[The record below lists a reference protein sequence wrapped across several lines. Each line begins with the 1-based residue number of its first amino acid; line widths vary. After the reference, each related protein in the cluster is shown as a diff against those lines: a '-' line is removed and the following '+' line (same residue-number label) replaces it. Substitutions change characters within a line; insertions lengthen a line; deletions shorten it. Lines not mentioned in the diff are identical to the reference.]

1 MGSNRIYLDNAAT
14 TWPKPETVYQA
25 VDHAQRSLG
34 VSLGRGSYRQ
44 VGDVSRIIRQSRS
57 QIAAK
62 INADNARQVIF
73 TFSCTDSLSMAILGW
88 LNPGDHVVTSL
99 AEHNSVL
106 RPLAYLQRQG
116 NVSVERVRFDE
127 QGRVCPQAIIDA
139 IRPQTRLVVL
149 SHASNVT
156 GTIQDLETIGQFCQ
170 QHQVPFLVDAAQTM
184 GILPIDVKAIGCD
197 MLAAAGHKGLLG
209 PTGTGILYLS
219 PKIAD
224 QLRPLRFGGTGGTG
238 GSGDSGNSEALDRQP
253 ETIPEKFES
262 GNMNVPGLIGLAAGL
277 DFLQTDQAAELRKQ
291 SNDRQSR
298 LWQGLQE
305 IPGLHLYGANTEQD
319 RMGVFSIRFD
329 QLSCHDAAVI
339 LDTQWSIQARAGL
352 HCAPLMHQGLGT
364 LNHGGTLRISPGL
377 FTTNQDIEMALQ
389 AISKIA
395 AVDAL

>member
-34 VSLGRGSYRQ
+34 VSLGRGSFRQ
-44 VGDVSRIIRQSRS
+44 AADASRIIAQSRGR
-57 QIAAK
+57 IAAM

-73 TFSCTDSLSMAILGW
+73 TFSCTDSLSLAILGW
-88 LNPGDHVVTSL
+88 LDPGDHVVTSL

-106 RPLAYLQRQG
+106 RPLAYLERQG

-127 QGRVCPQAIIDA
+127 QGRICPRAVIDA

-156 GTIQDLETIGQFCQ
+156 GTIQDLETVGQFCQ

-219 PKIAD
+219 PTIAD
-224 QLRPLRFGGTGGTG
+224 QLRPLRLGGTGGTG
-238 GSGDSGNSEALDRQP
+238 GTGISETLDRQP
-253 ETIPEKFES
+253 EAIPEKFES
-262 GNMNVPGLIGLAAGL
+262 GNMNVPGLIGLAAGV
-277 DFLQTDQAAELRKQ
+277 DFLQTDQAAELREQ
-291 SNDRQSR
+291 SKDRQSR
-298 LWQGLQE
+298 LGQGLQE
-305 IPGLHLYGANTEQD
+305 IPGIHLYGANTEQD
-319 RMGVFSIRFD
+319 RLGVFSIRFD
-329 QLSCHDAAVI
+329 RLSCHDAAVI

-352 HCAPLMHQGLGT
+352 HCAPLMHRGLGT

-389 AISKIA
+389 AISEIA
-395 AVDAL
+395 TLDSL